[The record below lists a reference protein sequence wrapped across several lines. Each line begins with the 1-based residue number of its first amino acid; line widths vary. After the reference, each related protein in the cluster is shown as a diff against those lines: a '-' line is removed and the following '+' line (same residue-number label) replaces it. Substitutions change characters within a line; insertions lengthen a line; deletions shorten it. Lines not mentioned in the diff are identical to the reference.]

1 MLSVRIYVLFVVIV
15 IYAILRNIWQY
26 MAQGMYHAG
35 MHRKEMNVYRV
46 TPEYRNQSNGEL
58 AGRRM

>member
-46 TPEYRNQSNGEL
+46 TPEYRN
-58 AGRRM
+58 